1 MQTRHARLPRL
12 ALVAA
17 LAITATTAVAPARA
31 SLIVALDTPAMVAGA
46 DTIAVVDVASVRAAW
61 DARHERIVTTVELI
75 VVESWKGAAAPAAR
89 VVVAQPGGTVDDIT
103 MTVFGMPRFSPGER
117 ALVFLHG
124 PTERAGVVGLAQG
137 KRTMR
142 PDPAGAAGATGAT
155 GERWL
160 IAPPQ
165 RAGAAFVRT
174 ATSGP
179 RVPVF
184 DAVARPLDE
193 VRAEI
198 RAEILAHAARG
209 GVR

>member
-1 MQTRHARLPRL
+1 MPTRPARLFRL
-12 ALVAA
+12 ALAA
-17 LAITATTAVAPARA
+17 AVVTTAATAATAPARA

-61 DARHERIVTTVELI
+61 DDRHERIVTTVELI

-89 VVVAQPGGTVDDIT
+89 VVVAQPGGTVGDIT
-103 MTVFGMPRFSPGER
+103 MTVFGMPRFSAGER

-124 PTERAGVVGLAQG
+124 PPDRAGVVGLAQG

-142 PDPAGAAGATGAT
+142 LDPSNAAGATSR
-155 GERWL
+155 RWL

-193 VRAEI
+193 VRAEL
-198 RAEILAHAARG
+198 RAEIQARAARG
-209 GVR
+209 GAR

>member
-1 MQTRHARLPRL
+1 MPTRHARLPLL
-12 ALVAA
+12 ALAAA

-142 PDPAGAAGATGAT
+142 PDPVGAAGG
-155 GERWL
+155 RWL

-198 RAEILAHAARG
+198 RAEMRTQAVRG

>member
-1 MQTRHARLPRL
+1 MPTRHARLPRFAL
-12 ALVAA
+12 AAA
-17 LAITATTAVAPARA
+17 LAITATTAIAPARA

-46 DTIAVVDVASVRAAW
+46 DTIAVVDVESVRAAW

-142 PDPAGAAGATGAT
+142 PDPVAAGAAGR
-155 GERWL
+155 RWL

-184 DAVARPLDE
+184 DVVARPLDE

-198 RAEILAHAARG
+198 RAEIRAHAAQG